1 MNSLWSRFRTFVE
14 RMEELPIGPGAL
26 IATLAGIIAVR
37 NVVEIVVAK
46 NPVFFGLAAFVHYP
60 MAYVAPF
67 FALSLV
73 LALWAGVASARVAR
87 LMLMA
92 WLLTLVP
99 PIADLV
105 LHRTHDTPTIGYLHA
120 DPSELG
126 WTWMHFFDPAASFVG
141 TTPGIRIEI
150 LAAVLLAGVYIL
162 LRSRSWW
169 RALAGAITVY
179 FVSLFF
185 LSLMVLV
192 HGLFRSWNPSLTRTD
207 LLWGEALLKRMEH
220 DTAPDSIAL
229 MWLGL
234 AMTALG
240 ACWWLSERRPL
251 QPAWLRGRGGTSA
264 APGMMPLLVAAMA
277 AGILVALFLHLPLG
291 QALLVAPYDALAM
304 PGALLSLSMLA
315 SAVLRPDAG
324 GAVRGGLALVGGALA
339 AGLGRSVAVPLL
351 AAVLPLVVLSAAW
364 VPAGMKR
371 VASIAVG
378 AVTALSAVAAGYA
391 LVVGREALA
400 RVPSDLLVLGL
411 LAGAAA
417 GALLGGGSPAPGWLR
432 AVLVGL
438 ALGLGGLLLGG
449 IVLGG
454 IGLVVGAAVG
464 GLGGWADGGLD
475 PARRGLWTGAL
486 VGIALLVVARG
497 AVAVP
502 STTEPLKAEARC
514 VARLHV
520 VRAQEY
526 EEKKEWLNAKPQY
539 FEALKCDEGN
549 VPALRGLAL
558 GLLANEEGKSDRA
571 IELLEKAARLA
582 PDSASDLSNLAS
594 AYIQT
599 GRPADALPLLE
610 TAVRLDPRDPNVLFN
625 RARALEDLGRRPEAI
640 AAWEA
645 FVARAE
651 RLPESAADLRLAR
664 QSLRALREGTAP

>member
-1 MNSLWSRFRTFVE
+1 MTALWSRFRAFVE

-26 IATLAGIIAVR
+26 LATLAGIIAVR
-37 NVVEIVVAK
+37 NVLEIVVAK

-126 WTWMHFFDPAASFVG
+126 WTWAHFFDPAASFVG

-169 RALAGAITVY
+169 RALCGAVTVY

-192 HGLFRSWNPSLTRTD
+192 HGLFRFWNPSLTRTD
-207 LLWGEALLKRMEH
+207 LLWGEALLKRMDH

-234 AMTALG
+234 AMTGLG

-251 QPAWLRGRGGTSA
+251 QPTWLRGRGGTSA
-264 APGMMPLLVAAMA
+264 APGLVPLLVAACA

-291 QALLVAPYDALAM
+291 QALLVAPYDALAV
-304 PGALLSLSMLA
+304 PGALLALGLLA

-324 GAVRGGLALVGGALA
+324 DAIRGGLALIGGALA

-351 AAVLPLVVLSAAW
+351 AAALPLVVLTAAW

-371 VASIAVG
+371 AASIAVG
-378 AVTALSAVAAGYA
+378 AVTVMSAVAAGYA

-411 LAGAAA
+411 LTGAAA

-432 AVLVGL
+432 ALLVGL

-449 IVLGG
+449 AVLGG
-454 IGLVVGAAVG
+454 TGLVVGAAVG
-464 GLGGWADGGLD
+464 WLGGWADGGLG

-486 VGIALLVVARG
+486 AGIALLVVARG
-497 AVAVP
+497 AVAIP
-502 STTEPLKAEARC
+502 ATTDPLKAEARC
-514 VARLHV
+514 IARLHIL
-520 VRAQEY
+520 RAQEY

-549 VPALRGLAL
+549 VAALRGLAL
-558 GLLANEEGKSDRA
+558 GLLANEPDRKERA

-594 AYIQT
+594 AYIQAE
-599 GRPADALPLLE
+599 RPGDALPLIE
-610 TAVRLDPRDPNVLFN
+610 KAARLDPRDPNVLFN

-640 AAWEA
+640 GAWEE

-651 RLPESAADLRLAR
+651 RLPESATDLRLAR

>member
-1 MNSLWSRFRTFVE
+1 MMTLWSRFRAFVE

-26 IATLAGIIAVR
+26 AATLAGIIAVR
-37 NVVEIVVAK
+37 NVLEIVVAK
-46 NPVFFGLAAFVHYP
+46 NPVFQGLSAFVHYP

-67 FALSLV
+67 FALTLV

-87 LMLMA
+87 LMLLA
-92 WLLTLVP
+92 WLLTLLP
-99 PIADLV
+99 PIADLL
-105 LHRTHDTPTIGYLHA
+105 LHRTHDAPTIGYLHA

-126 WTWMHFFDPAASFVG
+126 WIWAHFFDPAASFVG

-162 LRSRSWW
+162 LRSRAWW
-169 RALAGAITVY
+169 RALLGAVTVY
-179 FVSLFF
+179 VISLFF

-192 HGLFRSWNPSLTRTD
+192 HGLFRLWNPSLTRTD
-207 LLWGEALLKRMEH
+207 LLWGEALLKRVER

-240 ACWWLSERRPL
+240 ALWWLSERRPL
-251 QPAWLRGRGGTSA
+251 RPTWLRGRGGVSA
-264 APGMMPLLVAAMA
+264 APGLVPTLIAAMA
-277 AGILVALFLHLPLG
+277 AGILVALFLHLPVG
-291 QALLVAPYDALAM
+291 QALLVAPYDVLALPA
-304 PGALLSLSMLA
+304 ALLALGLLA

-324 GAVRGGLALVGGALA
+324 GAVRGVLTLVGGAIA

-351 AAVLPLVVLSAAW
+351 AAVLPLVVLTAAW
-364 VPAGMKR
+364 VPPGMR
-371 VASIAVG
+371 RASSIAAG
-378 AVTALSAVAAGYA
+378 AVTVMSALASGYA

-400 RVPSDLLVLGL
+400 RIPSDLLILGL

-432 AVLVGL
+432 ALLVGL

-449 IVLGG
+449 PVLGA
-454 IGLVVGAAVG
+454 IGLVAGAVVG
-464 GLGGWADGGLD
+464 GLGGWADAALG
-475 PARRGLWTGAL
+475 PARRGLWTGVL
-486 VGIALLVVARG
+486 TGIALLVLARG

-502 STTEPLKAEARC
+502 ATTDPLKAEARC

-539 FEALKCDEGN
+539 FEALKCDGAN
-549 VPALRGLAL
+549 VAALRGLAL
-558 GLLANEEGKSDRA
+558 GLLANEEGKTERA

-582 PDSASDLSNLAS
+582 PDSATDLSNLAS
-594 AYIQT
+594 AYIQA
-599 GRPADALPLLE
+599 GRPGDALPLLE
-610 TAVRLDPRDPNVLFN
+610 TAVRLDPREPNVLFN
-625 RARALEDLGRRPEAI
+625 RARALEDLGRRAEAI
-640 AAWEA
+640 AAWET

-651 RLPESAADLRLAR
+651 RLPDSAADLRLAR
-664 QSLRALREGTAP
+664 QSLRALREGTPP